1 MSKADEFKQT
11 LTPTR
16 RLNWRAT
23 MRQLERTDPDLL
35 AAIEEVFRDDTANT
49 AMIQRSLK
57 AVGIDMG
64 YSSVVRWREHVLR
77 R

>member
-1 MSKADEFKQT
+1 MSKADEFKKT

-35 AAIEEVFRDDTANT
+35 AAIEEVFQDDTANT

-57 AVGIDMG
+57 SVGIDMG

>member
-1 MSKADEFKQT
+1 MNPVSANLSGTLLELETRHINFSSDRREVPAMKLIERMS
-11 LTPTR
+11 R
-16 RLNWRAT
+16 R
-23 MRQLERTDPDLL
+23 DPSF
-35 AAIEEVFRDDTANT
+35 A

-57 AVGIDMG
+57 SVGIDMG